1 MQCIAAFIVQYY
13 SIVLQYSIQHQ
24 KSSVS
29 NWSLCSRDA
38 CIYLTNA
45 FWVTAIAAE
54 CTGQYYYCYVFFTL
68 KFLINAALSFFLIG
82 FLKSYFVTLALKW
95 HPELHFFFLIYT
107 LTHKL
112 RERKKKISF
121 VKLTLFCLA
130 VFSLTFLE
138 VSHDRPPR

>member
-1 MQCIAAFIVQYY
+1 MHRV
-13 SIVLQYSIQHQ
+13 VLLLLRFLHFEVLD
-24 KSSVS
+24 K
-29 NWSLCSRDA
+29 CS
-38 CIYLTNA
+38 
-45 FWVTAIAAE
+45 F
-54 CTGQYYYCYVFFTL
+54 
-68 KFLINAALSFFLIG
+68 KFFLIG
-82 FLKSYFVTLALKW
+82 FFKVLFCDLSPQMAPRIAF
-95 HPELHFFFLIYT
+95 FFFLIYA